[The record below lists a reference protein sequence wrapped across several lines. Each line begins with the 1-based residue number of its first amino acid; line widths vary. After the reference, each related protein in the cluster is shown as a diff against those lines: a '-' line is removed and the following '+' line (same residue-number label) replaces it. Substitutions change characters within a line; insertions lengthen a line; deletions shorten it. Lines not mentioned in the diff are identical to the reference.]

1 MGNPADRRSRSVHQL
16 LLVAAVM
23 GLSYVCIRTLRFTN
37 EGLNLAFVCGF
48 FLMPWFAIRSVLSL
62 SRWPKAV
69 MTVFLVPLLGLSV
82 LFLLF
87 TVSCDIPAHLQHR
100 QLSRELSVV
109 QHGESSVHLLWQET
123 AGGAVGPHGLVVEQR
138 MFVIPGL
145 YLMKRVD
152 YFEGAQEGGLSQE
165 GAGRVRL
172 HIPRST
178 SHQDVDKV
186 YSLKPRVYF

>member
-1 MGNPADRRSRSVHQL
+1 MGNPADRRSRAVHQL

-48 FLMPWFAIRSVLSL
+48 LLMPWFAIRSMLGL

-82 LFLLF
+82 VFLLF
-87 TVSCDIPAHLQHR
+87 TARCDIPAHLEHR

-109 QHGESSVHLLWQET
+109 QQGECSVHLLWQET

-145 YLMKRVD
+145 YLMKPVD
-152 YFEGAQEGGLSQE
+152 YLEGASEGGLSLRE
-165 GAGRVRL
+165 AEE
-172 HIPRST
+172 
-178 SHQDVDKV
+178 
-186 YSLKPRVYF
+186 